1 MPDWTYTGHNLCEM
15 GRRWIYIYWVCFI
28 FYSESNPPK
37 QKIVK
42 YGSTINFLGNLGATR
57 LAILYVA
64 IWVANVLDI

>member
-15 GRRWIYIYWVCFI
+15 GRRWIHIYWVCFS

-37 QKIVK
+37 LKFLI
-42 YGSTINFLGNLGATR
+42 YDSNSYFLGNVGATR

-64 IWVANVLDI
+64 IWVANILDI